1 MRKLVGWIW
10 SFLKDNG
17 ILKTFLLGTLVAG
30 LFLLPNIIANQGY
43 LQLWGDYNY
52 QQIPFYLTAHD
63 TIRSGHFL
71 WNFTTDLGVDFIGTY
86 AFYLLGSP
94 FFWFTLLFPATFVPY
109 LMGPLM
115 ALKFGCATAAA
126 YALLKRFVSDGSARV
141 GGLLYAFSGFA
152 ITTLY
157 WNHFLE
163 PIILFPL
170 LILALDHLVLERKRG
185 WFLGVVFLA
194 LLQNYAFFIGDMV
207 FLLLYLIINLRTGRY
222 VLDLRDWLDGVF
234 ETVLGIGLGMFLLLP
249 ALMGAMGSG
258 RTGFSF
264 DLKALFGDVPAMV
277 LFPVGFLFA
286 LMGLVAL
293 LLTFRSIR
301 NMDRKMRVR
310 LLAGIGV
317 GLLLLM
323 AALVLWI
330 ARSPAGSGQTALAEV
345 LGQWF
350 FYRND
355 VVQHIITSLFLP
367 PEIQG
372 RLVFVPNSYT
382 WAGVSLGLP
391 IVGIVG
397 IIAFFRTLDPKNRF
411 IKYIL
416 GVSGIF
422 AIIPLLNSSFTVFT
436 GEYYARWFYMP
447 ILFMVL
453 ATVIA
458 MEKANKKDW
467 MVGLT
472 VSGGITLLL
481 VAAFGL
487 LPKTVDGVIQIGRYD
502 YAQSF
507 RFWSMGAIGLG
518 SVVLVYLW
526 IRYAWGWET
535 GKKLR
540 WTTGILACFI
550 ILHGTYFISQGTAS
564 TLVQDRSVSK
574 ILSHRDLLG
583 WDVGLY
589 RIDYPSPYDNL
600 SLVLNR
606 GGIKSFNSIVS
617 SSVLPLYKSLGNER
631 TGVTTT
637 QSYEQ
642 YGYSAM
648 TSVKYFISSDPNKV
662 PVQGF
667 DLLYRFDGYAIYRND
682 NFLPLGIYYDAYVT
696 EEEYLGTPVES
707 RDRLLV
713 KALVLEEDSIQ
724 GMDGTL
730 AALSKAELITL
741 DEKSVEA
748 VIFDKQQVAGTTV
761 FNGNSFETEISLPR
775 DGAVMYSIPWKSG
788 WTARVNGREV
798 TVEKVN
804 YGLMAVMAKA
814 GDNFIELSYDPPEW
828 KIGWIV
834 STASL
839 VLTWW
844 YLRRGKLK

>member
-1 MRKLVGWIW
+1 MGKTIRWIR
-10 SFLKDNG
+10 SFLWRNG
-17 ILKTFLLGTLVAG
+17 ILSTLLLGTLVAG
-30 LFLLPNIIANQGY
+30 LFLLPNIIANHGY

-63 TIRSGHFL
+63 TIHSGHFL

-94 FFWFTLLFPATFVPY
+94 FFWFTLLFPAGFVPY

-126 YALLKRFVSDGSARV
+126 YALLNRFVSRGPARI

-170 LILALDHLVLERKRG
+170 LILALDRLVLEKKRG
-185 WFLGVVFLA
+185 WFLLVVFLA

-207 FLLLYLIINLRTGRY
+207 FLLLYLAINLRTGRY
-222 VLDLRDWLDGVF
+222 VLGIRDWLNGIF

-249 ALMGAMGSG
+249 AILGAMGSG

-264 DLKALFGDVPAMV
+264 NLEALFGDLPAMV
-277 LFPVGFLFA
+277 LLPIGLLFA

-293 LLTFRSIR
+293 LLTFRRIR
-301 NMDRKMRVR
+301 NLDRKMRMR
-310 LLAGIGV
+310 LLAGIGA

-323 AALVLWI
+323 AALVFWI

-372 RLVFVPNSYT
+372 QLVFVPNSYT

-397 IIAFFRTLDPKNRF
+397 IIAFFRTPDPKNRF

-416 GVSGIF
+416 GVCGIV
-422 AIIPLLNSSFTVFT
+422 AVIPLLNAGFTLFT

-447 ILFMVL
+447 ILFMIL

-458 MEKANKKDW
+458 MEKASKRDW
-467 MVGLT
+467 MVGLQ

-487 LPKTVDGVIQIGRYD
+487 LPKSVDGVMQIGRYD

-526 IRYAWGWET
+526 IRYAWSWEA
-535 GKKLR
+535 KKRLQ
-540 WTTGILACFI
+540 WTTGVLACFI
-550 ILHGTYFISQGTAS
+550 VLHGAYFIGQGAS
-564 TLVQDRSVSK
+564 STVEQDRSVSR
-574 ILSHRDLLG
+574 ILSHRNLLG
-583 WDVGLY
+583 WDDGLY

-606 GGIKSFNSIVS
+606 GGIKSFNSIIS

-667 DLLYRFDGYAIYRND
+667 DLLYRFDGYAIYRNE
-682 NFLPLGIYYDAYVT
+682 NFLPMGIYYDAYVT

-713 KALVLEEDSIQ
+713 KALVLEEDQIHRVN
-724 GMDGTL
+724 GTL
-730 AALSKAELITL
+730 TALSKAELIAL

-748 VIFDKQQVAGTTV
+748 AISDKQQVAGTTV
-761 FNGNSFETEISLPR
+761 FIENSFETEISLPR

-788 WTARVNGREV
+788 WKARVNGREV
-798 TVEKVN
+798 TVEKVS
-804 YGLMAVMAKA
+804 YGLLAVEAKA

-828 KIGWIV
+828 KVGWIV
-834 STASL
+834 SSVSL
-839 VLTWW
+839 VLVWL